1 MRLAIE
7 ARRVKQEARAAAIE
21 RGELVFEDP
30 RDKIEREA
38 KEAAAAAKAKA
49 LAAAGDKKGQPSRA
63 ERARAKKGLAPST
76 PVAVAPP
83 ATTPGEPGPSSPS
96 SSSSGPE
103 PPSDAAPPA
112 VIRSITRAE
121 QRWYTYQNSGDV
133 RLEAFATREVFDDK
147 IDRTAK
153 LEALQLH
160 GGTTTL
166 FDAMAVHIRQRL
178 AR

>member
-63 ERARAKKGLAPST
+63 ERARAKKGLAPSA

-83 ATTPGEPGPSSPS
+83 ATTPGEPGP

-121 QRWYTYQNSGDV
+121 LRWYTYHDSGDV
-133 RLEAFATREVFDDK
+133 RPEAFATREVFDDK